1 MLRVDQDLITE
12 AKEID
17 KDLREDGLEEVL
29 DDIRKE
35 AKEEGLRRVFFNL
48 LSADMK
54 DVGSSDLSE
63 WAHLKK
69 QDLLD
74 WAALSLNN
82 KTVLHTIE
90 SPDSRFKARIISFS
104 INQGQYVIQIGK
116 IIRDTEELT
125 GKFSR
130 VFAGAVFV
138 MLVCGIIFSWLGT
151 TRIMRGVERI
161 TETALRIGKESLSH
175 RVPLENKGIE
185 IDRLAQAFNNMLDRI
200 ENLMIELRE
209 VTHNIAHD
217 LRTPLTRIRGLAETA
232 LHGPQNMSGYQE
244 GYEII
249 VDESERLVH
258 LINTML
264 DIAEADAG
272 LKQYKIQSFDIG
284 AMVKKGYELFLPV
297 AQDKGVMFDFQGLP
311 GPLLIQGDMPKWQRV
326 LSNLLDNAI
335 KFTGKDGTVSLT
347 LQKCA
352 DHVEITVKDTGIGM
366 EEQHVNQIF
375 KKFYRI
381 DDSRSEPGNG
391 LGLSW
396 VKSILQSMGGTIDV
410 KSVPGQGSLF
420 TVKIP
425 INPSV

>member
-1 MLRVDQDLITE
+1 M
-12 AKEID
+12 
-17 KDLREDGLEEVL
+17 
-29 DDIRKE
+29 
-35 AKEEGLRRVFFNL
+35 
-48 LSADMK
+48 
-54 DVGSSDLSE
+54 
-63 WAHLKK
+63 
-69 QDLLD
+69 D

-82 KTVLHTIE
+82 KTVLQTIE
-90 SPDSRFKARIISFS
+90 SPDSRFKARVISAS
-104 INQGQYVIQIGK
+104 IHQGQYIIQIGK

-138 MLVCGIIFSWLGT
+138 MLVCGIVFSWLGT

-161 TETALRIGKESLSH
+161 TETALRIGKEGLGH

-200 ENLMIELRE
+200 ETLMAELRE

-232 LHGPQNMSGYQE
+232 LHGSQDMSGYQE

-249 VDESERLVH
+249 MEESERLVH

-272 LKQYKIQSFDIG
+272 LKQYKIQNFDIG

-297 AQDKGVMFDFQGLP
+297 AQDKDVRFDFEGLA
-311 GPLLIQGDMPKWQRV
+311 GPLYIQGDMPKWQRV

-335 KFTGKDGTVSLT
+335 KFTGKGGTVSLAVR
-347 LQKCA
+347 KHA
-352 DHVEITVKDTGIGM
+352 DHVEISVKDTGIGM

-381 DDSRSEPGNG
+381 DNSRSQPGNG

-410 KSVPGQGSLF
+410 KSVPGHGSHF
-420 TVKIP
+420 TDNIP